1 MTDKLLALVDG
12 SIYSK
17 SVCDHA
23 AWLAGRAGWG
33 VDLVHVI
40 GRREIG
46 HLDLSGS
53 IALGARSALLA
64 ELSELDETRARL
76 SREKGRAILE
86 DAEAILRQHGIHR
99 VNARLMSGDLVETL
113 AEAEA
118 DTAMV
123 VVGKRGEA
131 ADFAKLHL
139 GSNVERVA
147 RSSNRPVLVASRAF
161 QPIRTVLVAF
171 DGGPSVMKAID
182 HISTNPA
189 FAGLDIG
196 LLTAGD
202 ETPEI
207 RAKLDS
213 VCAKLKAAGRAAA
226 AQVKTGQPEQLIAE
240 AVEKGGIDL
249 LVMGAYGHSRIR
261 NLFIGSTTSE
271 MIRSCKIPVLLFR

>member
-40 GRREIG
+40 SRREIG

-86 DAEAILRQHGIHR
+86 DAEAILRQHGIDR

-226 AQVKTGQPEQLIAE
+226 AQVKAGQPEQLIAE

-261 NLFIGSTTSE
+261 NLFICSTTSE

>member
-86 DAEAILRQHGIHR
+86 DAEAILRQHGIDR

-226 AQVKTGQPEQLIAE
+226 AQVKAGQPEQLIAE